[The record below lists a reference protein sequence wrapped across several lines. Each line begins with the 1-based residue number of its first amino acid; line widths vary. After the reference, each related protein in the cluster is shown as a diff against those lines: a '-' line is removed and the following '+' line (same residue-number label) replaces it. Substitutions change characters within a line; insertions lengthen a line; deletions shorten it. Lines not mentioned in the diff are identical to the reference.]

1 MPPRPLRRILFLQ
14 STLVAVLPF
23 LIAAALVIVWL
34 FPQIDRE
41 ILARQTELGRSI
53 AAQVEDYLNSPMRHA
68 EGTIELILE
77 KHDGWPDLQH
87 VLEAH
92 LVIPES
98 LQALYIADPQG
109 KILATGLRDDD
120 PIKHR
125 SLTGLDLSTAPLVRH
140 ANTLRRAC
148 WSDTFVSPL
157 SEKLAVAFA
166 LPGERFMVLGE
177 VDLSRTTQFL
187 RRIALDPEQL
197 ILIIDDQ
204 GRVAADQDGRYT
216 SQRLDLSPIPLVEN
230 ALTSSRHGHGEFSF
244 EGRAMIGSLTQIE
257 ALDWHVLVAQPMAQV
272 YQSVWTSLRITLAS
286 LAGGLAFAVAIAF
299 YMSRRSAGIFEKLTV
314 HARGLAANQTLPA
327 WPGAEIEEFQEL
339 AGNLQSMSEAIRER
353 QQRLSTL
360 LGNLLGM
367 AYRCRADESRTLLFV
382 SEGCLELTGRD
393 YRELLEAGE
402 GGLNGLIV
410 EPERADVLSEIAT
423 SLREKR
429 PYRLIYPL
437 RHADGTLRWGSDHGR
452 GIWNE
457 EGELLYIEGLITDV
471 SARRLAEEA
480 LKHALSEA
488 QEAKDRLELI
498 LRSVAEALVFT
509 DMAGRVVL
517 LSTSAESLLGIAQ
530 SQARGRLLSDLADN
544 PALREHLGL
553 LLEYH
558 HQTAQNECEF
568 AADSSG
574 KRRTFQVSSTL
585 VKSRAGLADGVITLL
600 HDVSRERELDRMKS
614 EFISTAAHELR
625 TPLTVVLGFSE
636 LLERE
641 PELAPKHREYLEII
655 VEKAWTLQRLIDDLL
670 DLGRVESGKL
680 VHLEKERCDLRVVLT
695 RVLDDFRLTCPNYR
709 FESSIT
715 EHPLELFAD
724 PLRLAQVMENLLG
737 NAVKFSPPG
746 SLIRLTCEAR
756 TGSAQVVVEDE
767 GLGMSPEETERIFE
781 KFYRVDASS
790 TGKPGLG
797 LGLSLVKNIIEAHG
811 GKIRVESAPGQGARI
826 IFSLPLAEPETIF
839 A

>member
-1 MPPRPLRRILFLQ
+1 MAARPLRRILFLQ

-23 LIAAALVIVWL
+23 LIAATLVIAWL
-34 FPQIDRE
+34 FHQIDRE
-41 ILARQTELGRSI
+41 ILARQTQLGRSI
-53 AAQVEDYLNSPMRHA
+53 AAQVDDYLNFPMRHA

-109 KILATGLRDDD
+109 QILAMGLRDGA
-120 PIKHR
+120 PEYHR
-125 SLTGLDLSTAPLVRH
+125 KLIGLDLSNAQLVRD
-140 ANTLRRAC
+140 ATQRRHAC
-148 WSDTFVSPL
+148 WSDTFFSPL
-157 SEKLAVAFA
+157 TGKPAVAFA

-177 VDLSRTTQFL
+177 VDLGRATEFL

-197 ILIIDDQ
+197 IFIIDDQ

-216 SQRLDLSPIPLVEN
+216 SQRFDLAHIPLVEK
-230 ALTSSRHGHGEFSF
+230 ALIGSRHEHGEFQF
-244 EGRAMIGSLTQIE
+244 EGRAMVGSLTQIE
-257 ALDWHVLVAQPMAQV
+257 TLDWHVLVAQPMAQV

-286 LAGGLAFAVAIAF
+286 LAGALAFAVTIAF
-299 YMSRRSAGIFEKLTV
+299 HMSRRSARIFESLTE
-314 HARGLAANQTLPA
+314 HARGLAANQVLPA
-327 WPGAEIEEFQEL
+327 WPGAEIEEFQDL
-339 AGNLQSMSEAIRER
+339 AGNLQSMSEAMRDR
-353 QQRLSTL
+353 QQRLATL
-360 LGNLLGM
+360 LGNLPGM
-367 AYRCRADESRTLLFV
+367 AYRCRADECRTLLFV

-393 YRELLEAGE
+393 YRELQGADKP
-402 GGLNGLIV
+402 GLNALIV

-423 SLREKR
+423 CLREKR
-429 PYRLIYPL
+429 AYRLVYPL
-437 RHADGTLRWGSDHGR
+437 RHTDGDWRWGSDHGR
-452 GIWNE
+452 GIWND

-480 LKHALSEA
+480 LKYALSEA
-488 QEAKDRLELI
+488 EEAKDRLELI

-530 SQARGRLLSDLADN
+530 AQARGHRFRDLADN

-574 KRRTFQVSSTL
+574 KCRAFQVSSTL

-625 TPLTVVLGFSE
+625 TPLTVVLGFAE

-641 PELAPKHREYLEII
+641 TGLDPKHREYLEII

-670 DLGRVESGKL
+670 DLGRVESGTL
-680 VHLEKERCDLRVVLT
+680 VHLEKERCELRALLS
-695 RVLDDFRLTCPNYR
+695 RVLGDFRLTCPTHR
-709 FESSIT
+709 FEYSPP
-715 EHPLELFAD
+715 EHPVELLAD

-746 SLIRLTCEAR
+746 SPIRIVCEIH
-756 TGSAQVVVEDE
+756 TGTVQITVEDQ
-767 GLGMSPEETERIFE
+767 GMGMSSEETERIFE

-811 GKIRVESAPGQGARI
+811 GEIRVESAPGQGTRI
-826 IFSLPLAEPETIF
+826 VFSLPLAEAETIF

>member
-1 MPPRPLRRILFLQ
+1 MSTRPLRRILFLQ

-23 LIAAALVIVWL
+23 LIAAALAITWL
-34 FPQIDRE
+34 LPQIDRE

-53 AAQVEDYLNSPMRHA
+53 AAQVDNYLNSPMRHA

-77 KHDGWPDLQH
+77 KHTGWPDLQH

-109 KILATGLRDDD
+109 KILATWLRDDD
-120 PIKHR
+120 PAKHQNL
-125 SLTGLDLSTAPLVRH
+125 SGLDLSATPLVRD
-140 ANTLRRAC
+140 ANTLRRVC
-148 WSDTFVSPL
+148 WSDTFISPL
-157 SEKLAVAFA
+157 SGKLAVAFA

-197 ILIIDDQ
+197 IFIIDDQ

-216 SQRLDLSPIPLVEN
+216 SQRLDLSHIPLVEN
-230 ALTSSRHGHGEFSF
+230 ALTSSRHGHGEFTF

-299 YMSRRSAGIFEKLTV
+299 YMSRRSSRIFEKLTV
-314 HARGLAANQTLPA
+314 HARGLAANQVLPA

-360 LGNLLGM
+360 LDNLPGM

-402 GGLNGLIV
+402 AGLNALIV
-410 EPERADVLSEIAT
+410 EAERAGVLSEIAT

-437 RHADGTLRWGSDHGR
+437 RHADGDWRWGSDHGR

-457 EGELLYIEGLITDV
+457 EGELLYIEGLITDI

-480 LKHALSEA
+480 LKYALSEA
-488 QEAKDRLELI
+488 EEAKDRLELI

-517 LSTSAESLLGIAQ
+517 LSTSAESLLGLAQ
-530 SQARGRLLSDLADN
+530 AQARGCLLSDLAGN
-544 PALREHLGL
+544 PALDEHLGL

-558 HQTAQNECEF
+558 HQNAQSECEF
-568 AADSSG
+568 AAAPPG
-574 KRRTFQVSSTL
+574 KRRIFQVSSSL
-585 VKSRAGLADGVITLL
+585 VKSRIGLADGVITLL
-600 HDVSRERELDRMKS
+600 HDITRERELDRLKN
-614 EFISTAAHELR
+614 EFLSTAAHELR
-625 TPLTVVLGFSE
+625 TPLTVALGFSE

-641 PELAPKHREYLEII
+641 PGLSPKHREYLEII
-655 VEKAWTLQRLIDDLL
+655 VEKGWTLQRLIDDLL
-670 DLGRVESGKL
+670 DLGRVESGEL
-680 VHLEKERCDLRVVLT
+680 VHLEKERCDLRAMLT
-695 RVLDDFRLTCPNYR
+695 RVLGDFRLTCPNHR
-709 FESSIT
+709 FESPPP
-715 EHPLELFAD
+715 EHPIELLAD
-724 PLRLAQVMENLLG
+724 PLRLAQVMENILA
-737 NAVKFSPPG
+737 NAVKFSAPG
-746 SLIRLTCEAR
+746 SLVRVTCE
-756 TGSAQVVVEDE
+756 THSGTAQVTVEDE
-767 GLGMSPEETERIFE
+767 GLGMSPEEAEHVFE

-797 LGLSLVKNIIEAHG
+797 LGLPLVKNIIEAHG
-811 GKIRVESAPGQGARI
+811 GDIRVESAPNQGTRI
-826 IFSLPLAEPETIF
+826 IFSLPLAEAETIF
-839 A
+839 T

>member
-1 MPPRPLRRILFLQ
+1 MPRPLRRILFLQ

-53 AAQVEDYLNSPMRHA
+53 AAQVDDYLNFPMRHA

-77 KHDGWPDLQH
+77 KHAGWPDFQH

-92 LVIPES
+92 LVLPES

-120 PIKHR
+120 PVKHR
-125 SLTGLDLSTAPLVRH
+125 DLIGLDLSTAPLIRD
-140 ANTLRRAC
+140 ANTRRHAC

-157 SEKLAVAFA
+157 SGKLAVAFA
-166 LPGERFMVLGE
+166 LPGEKTMVIGE

-197 ILIIDDQ
+197 IFIIDDQ

-216 SQRLDLSPIPLVEN
+216 TQRFDLSHIPLVEN
-230 ALTSSRHGHGEFSF
+230 ALMSSRQGHGQFNF

-257 ALDWHVLVAQPMAQV
+257 ALDWHVLVAQPTAQV

-299 YMSRRSAGIFEKLTV
+299 HMSRRSARIFEKLTE
-314 HARGLAANQTLPA
+314 HARGLADNQLLPA
-327 WPGAEIEEFQEL
+327 WPGAEIEEFQDL

-360 LGNLLGM
+360 LGNLPGM
-367 AYRCRADESRTLLFV
+367 AYRCQADESRTLLFV

-393 YRELLEAGE
+393 YRELLEADE
-402 GGLNGLIV
+402 PGLNALIV
-410 EPERADVLSEIAT
+410 EPERAVALSEIAT
-423 SLREKR
+423 CLREKR
-429 PYRLIYPL
+429 PYRLVYPL
-437 RHADGTLRWGSDHGR
+437 RHADGDWRWGSDHGR

-480 LKHALSEA
+480 LKYALSEA
-488 QEAKDRLELI
+488 EEAKDRLELI
-498 LRSVAEALVFT
+498 LRSVADALVFT
-509 DMAGRVVL
+509 DMTGRIVL

-530 SQARGRLLSDLADN
+530 AQARGRSLSDLAGN
-544 PALREHLGL
+544 EALDEHLGL

-558 HQTAQNECEF
+558 HQTAQNECTF
-568 AADSSG
+568 TADSTG

-585 VKSRAGLADGVITLL
+585 VKSRAGLADGVITLF
-600 HDVSRERELDRMKS
+600 HDVSRERELDRMKN

-636 LLERE
+636 LLEQDTS
-641 PELAPKHREYLEII
+641 LAPKHREYLEII
-655 VEKAWTLQRLIDDLL
+655 VEKAWILQRLIDDLL

-680 VHLEKERCDLRVVLT
+680 VHLEKERCDLRAVLT
-695 RVLDDFRLTCPNYR
+695 RVLGDFRMTCSNHR
-709 FESSIT
+709 FESFPP
-715 EHPLELFAD
+715 EHAVELLAD

-746 SLIRLTCEAR
+746 SLIRVTCEIR
-756 TGSAQVVVEDE
+756 PETVQVTVEDE
-767 GLGMSPEETERIFE
+767 GMGMNPEETERVFE

-797 LGLSLVKNIIEAHG
+797 LGLSLVRNIIEAHG
-811 GKIRVESAPGQGARI
+811 GEIRVESAPGQGTRI
-826 IFSLPLAEPETIF
+826 VFSLPLVEPETIF
-839 A
+839 T

>member
-1 MPPRPLRRILFLQ
+1 MPTRPLRRILFLQ

-23 LIAAALVIVWL
+23 LIAAALVIAWL

-41 ILARQTELGRSI
+41 ILARQTELGRSV
-53 AAQVEDYLNSPMRHA
+53 AAQVDDYLNFPMHHA
-68 EGTIELILE
+68 EGTIELILG

-120 PIKHR
+120 PAKQR
-125 SLTGLDLSTAPLVRH
+125 KLSSLDLSTAPLVRD
-140 ANTLRRAC
+140 ANSRGHAC

-157 SEKLAVAFA
+157 SGKLAVAFA
-166 LPGERFMVLGE
+166 LPGEKTMVIGE

-187 RRIALDPEQL
+187 KRIALDPEQL
-197 ILIIDDQ
+197 IFIIDDQ

-216 SQRLDLSPIPLVEN
+216 ARQLDLSHIPLVEN
-230 ALTSSRHGHGEFSF
+230 ALTSSQHGHGEFSF
-244 EGRAMIGSLTQIE
+244 EGRAMIGSLTPIQ

-286 LAGGLAFAVAIAF
+286 LAGALAFAVAIAF
-299 YMSRRSAGIFEKLTV
+299 YMSRRSARIFEKLTE
-314 HARGLAANQTLPA
+314 HARGLAANQVQPA

-360 LGNLLGM
+360 LSNLPGM
-367 AYRCRADESRTLLFV
+367 AYRCQADGVRTLLFA
-382 SEGCLELTGRD
+382 SEGCLELTGRN
-393 YRELLEAGE
+393 YRDLLESSAP
-402 GGLNGLIV
+402 GLNALIT
-410 EPERADVLSEIAT
+410 EPEREAVRSEIEIC
-423 SLREKR
+423 LRDKR
-429 PYRLIYPL
+429 PFQLVYPL
-437 RHADGTLRWGSDHGR
+437 RHADGSWRWGSDHGR
-452 GIWNE
+452 GIWDEN
-457 EGELLYIEGLITDV
+457 GQLLYIEGLITDI

-480 LKHALSEA
+480 LKEALSET
-488 QEAKDRLELI
+488 QETKDRLELI
-498 LRSVAEALVFT
+498 LRSVADALIFT
-509 DMAGRVVL
+509 DMDGRIVL
-517 LSTSAESLLGIAQ
+517 LSTSAESFLGLAQ
-530 SQARGRLLSDLADN
+530 TQARGCRLSELVGN
-544 PALREHLGL
+544 PALDEHLGL

-568 AADSSG
+568 AADSTGRGRS
-574 KRRTFQVSSTL
+574 FQVSSTL
-585 VKSRAGLADGVITLL
+585 VKSREGLADGVITLL

-641 PELAPKHREYLEII
+641 TGLDPKHREYLEII

-670 DLGRVESGKL
+670 DLGRVDTGKL
-680 VHLEKERCDLRVVLT
+680 VHLEKEHCDLRAVLT
-695 RVLDDFRLTCPNYR
+695 RVLGDFQLTCPNHR
-709 FESSIT
+709 FESSLP
-715 EHPLELFAD
+715 EHPVELLAD

-737 NAVKFSPPG
+737 NAVKFSKPE
-746 SLIRLTCEAR
+746 SLVRVACETH
-756 TGSAQVVVEDE
+756 TGTVQVTVEDQ
-767 GLGMSPEETERIFE
+767 GLGMNPEETERIFE

-797 LGLSLVKNIIEAHG
+797 LGLPLVKNIIEAHG
-811 GKIRVESAPGQGARI
+811 GEIRVESVPGQGTRM
-826 IFSLPLAEPETIF
+826 IFQLPLAEPETIF

>member
-1 MPPRPLRRILFLQ
+1 MPRPLRRILFLQ

-53 AAQVEDYLNSPMRHA
+53 AAQVDDYLNFPMRHA

-77 KHDGWPDLQH
+77 KHAGWPDLQH

-92 LVIPES
+92 LVLPES

-120 PIKHR
+120 PVKHR
-125 SLTGLDLSTAPLVRH
+125 DLIGLDLSTAPLIRD
-140 ANTLRRAC
+140 ANTRRHAC

-157 SEKLAVAFA
+157 SGKLAVAFA
-166 LPGERFMVLGE
+166 LPGEKTMVIGE
-177 VDLSRTTQFL
+177 VDLSRTTHFL

-197 ILIIDDQ
+197 IFIIDDQ

-216 SQRLDLSPIPLVEN
+216 TQRFDLSHIPLVEN
-230 ALTSSRHGHGEFSF
+230 ALMSSRQGHGQFNF

-257 ALDWHVLVAQPMAQV
+257 ALDWHVLVAQPTAQV

-299 YMSRRSAGIFEKLTV
+299 HMSRRSARIFEKLTE
-314 HARGLAANQTLPA
+314 HARGLADNQLLPA
-327 WPGAEIEEFQEL
+327 WPGAEIEEFQDL

-360 LGNLLGM
+360 LGNLPGM
-367 AYRCRADESRTLLFV
+367 AYRCQADESRTLLFV

-393 YRELLEAGE
+393 YRELLDADEP
-402 GGLNGLIV
+402 GLNALIV
-410 EPERADVLSEIAT
+410 EPERAVALSEIAT
-423 SLREKR
+423 CLREKR
-429 PYRLIYPL
+429 PYRLVYPL
-437 RHADGTLRWGSDHGR
+437 RHADGDWRWGSDHGR

-480 LKHALSEA
+480 LKYALSEA
-488 QEAKDRLELI
+488 EEAKDRLELI
-498 LRSVAEALVFT
+498 LRSVADALVFT
-509 DMAGRVVL
+509 DMTGRIVL

-530 SQARGRLLSDLADN
+530 AQARGRSLSDLAGN
-544 PALREHLGL
+544 EALDEHLGL

-558 HQTAQNECEF
+558 HQTAQNECTF
-568 AADSSG
+568 TADSTG

-585 VKSRAGLADGVITLL
+585 VKSRAGLADGVITLF
-600 HDVSRERELDRMKS
+600 HDVSRERELDRMKN

-636 LLERE
+636 LLEQDTS
-641 PELAPKHREYLEII
+641 LAPKHREYLEII
-655 VEKAWTLQRLIDDLL
+655 VEKAWILQRLIDDLL

-680 VHLEKERCDLRVVLT
+680 VHLEKERCDLRAVLT
-695 RVLDDFRLTCPNYR
+695 RVLGDFRMTCSNHR
-709 FESSIT
+709 FESFPP
-715 EHPLELFAD
+715 EHAVELLAD

-746 SLIRLTCEAR
+746 SLIRVTCEIR
-756 TGSAQVVVEDE
+756 PETVQVTVEDE
-767 GLGMSPEETERIFE
+767 GMGMNPEETERVFE

-797 LGLSLVKNIIEAHG
+797 LGLSLVRNIIEAHG
-811 GKIRVESAPGQGARI
+811 GEIRVESAPGQGTRI
-826 IFSLPLAEPETIF
+826 VFSLPLVEPETIF
-839 A
+839 T

>member
-1 MPPRPLRRILFLQ
+1 MPRPLRRILFLQ

-53 AAQVEDYLNSPMRHA
+53 AAQVDDYLNFPMRHA

-77 KHDGWPDLQH
+77 KHAGWPDLQH

-92 LVIPES
+92 LVLPES

-120 PIKHR
+120 PVKHR
-125 SLTGLDLSTAPLVRH
+125 DLIGLDLSTAPLIRD
-140 ANTLRRAC
+140 ANTRRHAC

-157 SEKLAVAFA
+157 SGKLAVAFA
-166 LPGERFMVLGE
+166 LPGEKTMVIGE
-177 VDLSRTTQFL
+177 VDLSRTTHFL

-197 ILIIDDQ
+197 IFIIDDQ

-216 SQRLDLSPIPLVEN
+216 TQRFDLSHIPLVEN
-230 ALTSSRHGHGEFSF
+230 ALMSSRQGHGQFNF

-257 ALDWHVLVAQPMAQV
+257 ALDWHVLVAQPTAQV

-299 YMSRRSAGIFEKLTV
+299 HMSRRSARIFEKLTE
-314 HARGLAANQTLPA
+314 HARGLADNQLLPA
-327 WPGAEIEEFQEL
+327 WPGAEIEEFQDL

-360 LGNLLGM
+360 LGNLPGM
-367 AYRCRADESRTLLFV
+367 AYRCQADESRTLLFV

-393 YRELLEAGE
+393 YRELLEADE
-402 GGLNGLIV
+402 PGLNALIV
-410 EPERADVLSEIAT
+410 EPERAVALSEIAT
-423 SLREKR
+423 CLREKR
-429 PYRLIYPL
+429 PYRLVYPL
-437 RHADGTLRWGSDHGR
+437 RHADGDWRWGSDHGR

-480 LKHALSEA
+480 LKYALSEA
-488 QEAKDRLELI
+488 EEAKDRLELI
-498 LRSVAEALVFT
+498 LRSVADALVFT
-509 DMAGRVVL
+509 DMTGRIVL

-530 SQARGRLLSDLADN
+530 AQARGRSLSDLAGN
-544 PALREHLGL
+544 EALDEHLGL

-558 HQTAQNECEF
+558 HQTAQNECTF
-568 AADSSG
+568 TADSTG

-585 VKSRAGLADGVITLL
+585 VKSRAGLADGVITLF
-600 HDVSRERELDRMKS
+600 HDVSRERELDRMKN

-636 LLERE
+636 LLEQDTS
-641 PELAPKHREYLEII
+641 LAPKHREYLEII
-655 VEKAWTLQRLIDDLL
+655 VEKAWILQRLIDDLL

-680 VHLEKERCDLRVVLT
+680 VHLEKERCDLRAVLT
-695 RVLDDFRLTCPNYR
+695 RVLGDFRMTCSNHR
-709 FESSIT
+709 FESFPP
-715 EHPLELFAD
+715 EHAVELLAD

-746 SLIRLTCEAR
+746 SLIRVTCEIR
-756 TGSAQVVVEDE
+756 PETVQVTVEDE
-767 GLGMSPEETERIFE
+767 GMGMNPEETERVFE

-797 LGLSLVKNIIEAHG
+797 LGLSLVRNIIEAHG
-811 GKIRVESAPGQGARI
+811 GEIRVESAPGQGTRI
-826 IFSLPLAEPETIF
+826 VFSLPLVEPETIF
-839 A
+839 T

>member
-1 MPPRPLRRILFLQ
+1 MPTRPLRRILFLQ
-14 STLVAVLPF
+14 STLVAILPF
-23 LIAAALVIVWL
+23 LIAAALVIAWL

-53 AAQVEDYLNSPMRHA
+53 AAQVDDYLNFPMRHA

-87 VLEAH
+87 VLDAH

-109 KILATGLRDDD
+109 KILAAGLRDGD
-120 PIKHR
+120 PVQHR
-125 SLTGLDLSTAPLVRH
+125 NLAGLDLSTAPLVRN

-157 SEKLAVAFA
+157 SGELAVAFA
-166 LPGERFMVLGE
+166 LPGEKIIVLGE
-177 VDLSRTTQFL
+177 VDLSRTTEFL
-187 RRIALDPEQL
+187 RRITLDPEQL
-197 ILIIDDQ
+197 IFIIDDQ
-204 GRVAADQDGRYT
+204 GHVTADQDGRYT
-216 SQRLDLSPIPLVEN
+216 SRRQDLSHIPLVEK
-230 ALTSSRHGHGEFSF
+230 ALMSSRHGHGEFIF
-244 EGRAMIGSLTQIE
+244 EGRAMVGSLTQIQS
-257 ALDWHVLVAQPMAQV
+257 LDWHVLVAQPTAQV

-286 LAGGLAFAVAIAF
+286 LAGALAFAVAIAF
-299 YMSRRSAGIFEKLTV
+299 YMSRRSARIFESLTE
-314 HARGLAANQTLPA
+314 HARGLAANQVLPA
-327 WPGAEIEEFQEL
+327 WPGAEIEEFQDL

-360 LGNLLGM
+360 LGNLPGM
-367 AYRCRADESRTLLFV
+367 AYRCQVDAARTLLFA

-402 GGLNGLIV
+402 PGLNALIV
-410 EPERADVLSEIAT
+410 EPERAGVLSEIAT
-423 SLREKR
+423 CLREKR
-429 PYRLIYPL
+429 PYRLVYPL
-437 RHADGTLRWGSDHGR
+437 RHADGDWRWGSDHGR

-480 LKHALSEA
+480 LKYALSEA
-488 QEAKDRLELI
+488 EEAKDRLELI
-498 LRSVAEALVFT
+498 LRSVADALIFT
-509 DMAGRVVL
+509 DMQGRVLL

-530 SQARGRLLSDLADN
+530 AQARGCLLSDLAGN
-544 PALREHLGL
+544 PALGEHLGL

-558 HQTAQNECEF
+558 HQSAQNECEF
-568 AADSSG
+568 ATDPTG

-600 HDVSRERELDRMKS
+600 HDISRERELDRMKS
-614 EFISTAAHELR
+614 EFIATAAHELR

-641 PELAPKHREYLEII
+641 PGLEPKHREYLAII
-655 VEKAWTLQRLIDDLL
+655 VEKAWILQRLIDDLL
-670 DLGRVESGKL
+670 DLGRVESGTL
-680 VHLEKERCDLRVVLT
+680 VHLEKERCELRALLT
-695 RVLDDFRLTCPNYR
+695 RVLGDFRLTCPNYR
-709 FESSIT
+709 FAYSLPEY
-715 EHPLELFAD
+715 PVELLAD

-737 NAVKFSPPG
+737 NAVKFSAPG
-746 SLIRLTCEAR
+746 SLIRIVCEIRAG
-756 TGSAQVVVEDE
+756 TVHVTVEDQ
-767 GLGMSPEETERIFE
+767 GLGMSPEETERVFE

-811 GKIRVESAPGQGARI
+811 GEIRVESAPGQGTRI
-826 IFSLPLAEPETIF
+826 VFSLPLVEPETIF
-839 A
+839 T

>member
-1 MPPRPLRRILFLQ
+1 MPRPLRRILFLQ

-23 LIAAALVIVWL
+23 LIAAVLVIVWL

-53 AAQVEDYLNSPMRHA
+53 AAQVDDYLNFPMRHA

-120 PIKHR
+120 PGKHR
-125 SLTGLDLSTAPLVRH
+125 NLIGLDLSTAPLVRD
-140 ANTLRRAC
+140 ANTRRRAC

-157 SEKLAVAFA
+157 SGKLAVAFA
-166 LPGERFMVLGE
+166 LPGERIMVLGE
-177 VDLSRTTQFL
+177 VDLGRTTEFL

-197 ILIIDDQ
+197 IFIIDDQ

-216 SQRLDLSPIPLVEN
+216 ERQLDLSHIPLVEN
-230 ALTSSRHGHGEFSF
+230 ALISSRHGHGEFLF
-244 EGRAMIGSLTQIE
+244 EGRAMVGSLTQIQS
-257 ALDWHVLVAQPMAQV
+257 LDWHVLVAQPTAQV

-299 YMSRRSAGIFEKLTV
+299 YMSRRSARIFEKFTA
-314 HARGLAANQTLPA
+314 HARGLAANQLLPA

-360 LGNLLGM
+360 LGNLPGM

-402 GGLNGLIV
+402 PGLNALIV
-410 EPERADVLSEIAT
+410 EPERAGVLTEIAT
-423 SLREKR
+423 CLREKR
-429 PYRLIYPL
+429 PYRLVYPL
-437 RHADGTLRWGSDHGR
+437 RHADGDWRWASDHGR

-480 LKHALSEA
+480 LKYALSEA
-488 QEAKDRLELI
+488 EEAKDRLELI
-498 LRSVAEALVFT
+498 LRSVADALVFT
-509 DMAGRVVL
+509 DMTGRIVL

-530 SQARGRLLSDLADN
+530 AQARGRSLSELAGN
-544 PALREHLGL
+544 EALDEHLGL

-558 HQTAQNECEF
+558 HQTAQNECAF
-568 AADSSG
+568 TADSTG

-585 VKSRAGLADGVITLL
+585 VKSHAGLADGVITLF
-600 HDVSRERELDRMKS
+600 HDVSRERELDRMKN

-636 LLERE
+636 LLEQDTS
-641 PELAPKHREYLEII
+641 LAPKHREYLEII
-655 VEKAWTLQRLIDDLL
+655 VEKAWILQRLIDDLL
-670 DLGRVESGKL
+670 DLGRVESGNL
-680 VHLEKERCDLRVVLT
+680 VHLEKERCDLRSVLT
-695 RVLDDFRLTCPNYR
+695 RVLGDFRMTCSNHR
-709 FESSIT
+709 FESFPP
-715 EHPLELFAD
+715 EHAVELLAD

-746 SLIRLTCEAR
+746 SLIRVTCEIR
-756 TGSAQVVVEDE
+756 HETVQVTVEDE
-767 GLGMSPEETERIFE
+767 GMGMSPEETERVFE

-797 LGLSLVKNIIEAHG
+797 LGLSLVRNIIEAHG
-811 GKIRVESAPGQGARI
+811 GEIRVESAPGQGTRI
-826 IFSLPLAEPETIF
+826 VFSLPLVEPETIF
-839 A
+839 T

>member
-1 MPPRPLRRILFLQ
+1 MPRPLRRILFLQ

-53 AAQVEDYLNSPMRHA
+53 AAQVDDYLNFPMRHA

-77 KHDGWPDLQH
+77 KHTGWPDLQH

-120 PIKHR
+120 PVKHR
-125 SLTGLDLSTAPLVRH
+125 DLIGLDLSTAPLIRD
-140 ANTLRRAC
+140 ANTRRHAC

-157 SEKLAVAFA
+157 SGKLAVAFA
-166 LPGERFMVLGE
+166 LPGEKTMVIGE
-177 VDLSRTTQFL
+177 VDLSRTTHFL

-197 ILIIDDQ
+197 IFIIDDQ

-216 SQRLDLSPIPLVEN
+216 TQRFDLSHIPLVEN
-230 ALTSSRHGHGEFSF
+230 ALMSSRQGHGQFNF

-257 ALDWHVLVAQPMAQV
+257 ALDWHVLVAQPTAQV

-299 YMSRRSAGIFEKLTV
+299 YMSRRSARIFEKLTE
-314 HARGLAANQTLPA
+314 HARGLAANQLLPA
-327 WPGAEIEEFQEL
+327 WPGAEIEEFQDL

-360 LGNLLGM
+360 LGNLPGM
-367 AYRCRADESRTLLFV
+367 AYRCQADESRTLLFV

-393 YRELLEAGE
+393 YRELLDADEP
-402 GGLNGLIV
+402 GLNSLIV
-410 EPERADVLSEIAT
+410 EPERAVALSEIAT
-423 SLREKR
+423 CLREKR
-429 PYRLIYPL
+429 PYRLVYPL
-437 RHADGTLRWGSDHGR
+437 RHADGDWRWGSDHGR

-480 LKHALSEA
+480 LKYALSEA
-488 QEAKDRLELI
+488 EEAKDRIELI
-498 LRSVAEALVFT
+498 LRSVADALVFT
-509 DMAGRVVL
+509 DMTGRIVL

-530 SQARGRLLSDLADN
+530 AQARGRSLSDLAGN
-544 PALREHLGL
+544 EALDEHLGL

-558 HQTAQNECEF
+558 HQTAQNECTF
-568 AADSSG
+568 TADSTG

-585 VKSRAGLADGVITLL
+585 VKSRAGLADGVITLF
-600 HDVSRERELDRMKS
+600 HDVSRERELDRMKN

-636 LLERE
+636 LLEQDTS
-641 PELAPKHREYLEII
+641 LAPKHREYLEII
-655 VEKAWTLQRLIDDLL
+655 VEKAWILQRLIDDLL

-680 VHLEKERCDLRVVLT
+680 VHLEKERCDLRAVLT
-695 RVLDDFRLTCPNYR
+695 RVLGDFRMTCSNHR
-709 FESSIT
+709 FESFPP
-715 EHPLELFAD
+715 EHAVELLAD

-746 SLIRLTCEAR
+746 SLIRVTCEIR
-756 TGSAQVVVEDE
+756 PETVQVTVEDE
-767 GLGMSPEETERIFE
+767 GMGMNPEETERVFE

-797 LGLSLVKNIIEAHG
+797 LGLSLVRNIIEAHG
-811 GKIRVESAPGQGARI
+811 GEIRVESALGQGTRI
-826 IFSLPLAEPETIF
+826 VFSLPLVEPETIF
-839 A
+839 T